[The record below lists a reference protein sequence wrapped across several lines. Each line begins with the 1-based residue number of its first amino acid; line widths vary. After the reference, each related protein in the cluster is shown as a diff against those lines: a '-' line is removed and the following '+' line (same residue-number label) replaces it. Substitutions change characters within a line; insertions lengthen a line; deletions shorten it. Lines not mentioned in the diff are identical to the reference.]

1 MARLFVALNLPDAL
15 RTRLAGM
22 QGGIAGAR
30 WSPAENMHITLRFVG
45 EVAETEVG
53 DIVDALADVRRPS
66 FAVTVSGAG
75 RFATGDR
82 TRALWFGV
90 EKSAEIA
97 ALHAGI
103 DRALI
108 RAGLAPEGRK
118 FTPHVTVARF
128 GGGRGRRA
136 AGPPET
142 RVLHWLEAHDGFFAP
157 PFEAREFVLYESRIG
172 RNGPVYIPVA
182 EFPLLSIPEPVDV
195 SDT

>member
-1 MARLFVALNLPDAL
+1 MARLFVALDLPDDL
-15 RTRLAGM
+15 RTRLVGM
-22 QGGIAGAR
+22 QGGIDGAR

-45 EVAETEVG
+45 EVAETTIG
-53 DIVDALADVRRPS
+53 DIVDALADVRCAS
-66 FAVTVSGAG
+66 FAVTVSGVG
-75 RFATGDR
+75 RFATGNR

-118 FTPHVTVARF
+118 YTPHVTVARF
-128 GGGRGRRA
+128 GGGRGGRGG
-136 AGPPET
+136 GPPET
-142 RVLHWLEAHDGFFAP
+142 RVLHWIEAHDGFFAL

-172 RNGPVYIPVA
+172 RNGPVYTPLA
-182 EFPLLSIPEPVDV
+182 DFPLLSAPETAGV
-195 SDT
+195 SGA